1 MGKRKIEMKKIT
13 NRLNSQIT
21 YYKRKKGLIKKA
33 MELALLCDVDVFLAI
48 GNSKQQFSIMSST
61 NTNQFIK
68 DKLLTLK
75 PQQIKDEFTPQ
86 DYEKL
91 FRKSPLC
98 SMNNENT
105 MTLNEKGISVVDDN
119 YIHTCESSNNDDV
132 SSVIY
137 NNTKQYDV
145 TQQKHFQLPK
155 DFSINNDDETIIDSQ
170 LSDDDEDD
178 SNNNN
183 NNNNQLHSN
192 TNTNMN
198 MNSVM

>member
-61 NTNQFIK
+61 NINQFIK
-68 DKLLTLK
+68 DKLLSLK

-86 DYEKL
+86 DYEKV

-98 SMNNENT
+98 SMNNEKS
-105 MTLNEKGISVVDDN
+105 MMLNEKGISVVDDN
-119 YIHTCESSNNDDV
+119 YLHTCESSNSDDV
-132 SSVIY
+132 SSIIY

-145 TQQKHFQLPK
+145 AQQKHFQLPK

-170 LSDDDEDD
+170 LSDDDEND

-183 NNNNQLHSN
+183 NQRYSN

-198 MNSVM
+198 YAL

>member
-61 NTNQFIK
+61 NINQFIK
-68 DKLLTLK
+68 DKLLSLK

-86 DYEKL
+86 DYEKV

-98 SMNNENT
+98 SMNNEKS
-105 MTLNEKGISVVDDN
+105 MMLNEKGISVVDDN
-119 YIHTCESSNNDDV
+119 YLHTCESSNSDDV
-132 SSVIY
+132 SSIIY

-145 TQQKHFQLPK
+145 AQQKHFQLPK

-170 LSDDDEDD
+170 LSDDDEND

-183 NNNNQLHSN
+183 NQRYSN
-192 TNTNMN
+192 TTTNMN
-198 MNSVM
+198 YAL

>member
-1 MGKRKIEMKKIT
+1 MMKKIT

-68 DKLLTLK
+68 DKLIALK

-86 DYEKL
+86 DYEKV
-91 FRKSPLC
+91 FRKSPIC
-98 SMNNENT
+98 HMNKDNK
-105 MTLNEKGISVVDDN
+105 MTLNEKGISIVEDN
-119 YIHTCESSNNDDV
+119 YLHTCESSNSDDV
-132 SSVIY
+132 SSII
-137 NNTKQYDV
+137 NNSKQDDV
-145 TQQKHFQLPK
+145 SQQKHYQLHK

-170 LSDDDEDD
+170 LSDNDDDT
-178 SNNNN
+178 
-183 NNNNQLHSN
+183 NNQRHSA
-192 TNTNMN
+192 M
-198 MNSVM
+198 

>member
-1 MGKRKIEMKKIT
+1 MKKIT

-61 NTNQFIK
+61 NINQFIK
-68 DKLLTLK
+68 DKLLSLK

-86 DYEKL
+86 DYEKV

-98 SMNNENT
+98 SMNNEKS
-105 MTLNEKGISVVDDN
+105 MMLNEKGISVVDDN
-119 YIHTCESSNNDDV
+119 YLHTCESSNSDDV

-145 TQQKHFQLPK
+145 AQQKHFQLPK

-170 LSDDDEDD
+170 LSDDDEND

-183 NNNNQLHSN
+183 NQRYSN

-198 MNSVM
+198 YAL

>member
-61 NTNQFIK
+61 NINQFIK
-68 DKLLTLK
+68 DKLLSLK

-86 DYEKL
+86 DYEKV

-98 SMNNENT
+98 SMNNEKS
-105 MTLNEKGISVVDDN
+105 MMLNEKGISVVDDN
-119 YIHTCESSNNDDV
+119 YLHTCESSNSDDV
-132 SSVIY
+132 SSIIY

-145 TQQKHFQLPK
+145 AQQKHFQLPK

-170 LSDDDEDD
+170 LSDDDEND

-183 NNNNQLHSN
+183 NHRYSN

-198 MNSVM
+198 YAL